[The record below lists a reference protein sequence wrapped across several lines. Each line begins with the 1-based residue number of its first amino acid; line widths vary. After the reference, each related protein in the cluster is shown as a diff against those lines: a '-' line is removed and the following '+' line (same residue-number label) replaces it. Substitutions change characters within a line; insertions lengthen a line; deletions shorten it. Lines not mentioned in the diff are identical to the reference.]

1 MSDWSEPSSLLHHG
15 ACGQAPLPGSNSAP
29 LTVLLLVCLQ
39 HTCRQVLDNAAGV
52 DLLAF
57 DFYSRF
63 QRPTAPSCERFA
75 AAPGAPAC
83 KRNRLRWC
91 HTDLGANV
99 INYQRFVQENR
110 RFGTLGV
117 SLQQGS
123 SRCGQAGA
131 SGVPPGQ
138 GCRPPLRS
146 AAAALH
152 MGRAGE
158 RAGVSREPTLFASTC
173 QLRARASLACSPVL
187 RAGRVWR
194 AACRAL

>member
-1 MSDWSEPSSLLHHG
+1 M
-15 ACGQAPLPGSNSAP
+15 
-29 LTVLLLVCLQ
+29 
-39 HTCRQVLDNAAGV
+39 
-52 DLLAF
+52 LAV

-117 SLQQGS
+117 RTQLGWALETGWCPGWPGLQHIAALS
-123 SRCGQAGA
+123 S
-131 SGVPPGQ
+131 
-138 GCRPPLRS
+138 PPLRTV
-146 AAAALH
+146 
-152 MGRAGE
+152 GE
-158 RAGVSREPTLFASTC
+158 LTA
-173 QLRARASLACSPVL
+173 
-187 RAGRVWR
+187 
-194 AACRAL
+194 